1 MNWVFDEIGDTL
13 MRLGKASRSEAKR
26 DDGDKPV
33 EANMQSNIAGI
44 AARGTCPK
52 LVDSEAM
59 TGSMESL
66 FVVDISRNNGCPRG

>member
-1 MNWVFDEIGDTL
+1 VFDEIGDTL

-44 AARGTCPK
+44 AAGGTCPK